1 MKVTAA
7 SFSLEASRTISSQ
20 NRPEMQASFP
30 SSSPSL
36 SLSLRR
42 PLQLSRVL
50 DQRVERRLTKIGVKG
65 CQSGLASWH
74 PFFFFS
80 CATSRPRK
88 QRKGISPSPY
98 GKTDSGN
105 IARNNSNWCAR
116 AERDW
121 PIFFNFEDLAK
132 KDCKHVSSFYLIASG
147 KEAHLVKSD
156 TQVHKWSA
164 YCVNTL
170 PKRFSLYCQRTI
182 ILFPFSFSISVT
194 HKYLHHKHWALPLF
208 FLERRS
214 RFNEVNRLFKWQ
226 LRLRITRMHLFN
238 NLEETLIYIILKMLI
253 TSVKVTFHANM

>member
-1 MKVTAA
+1 MRDFSRALKYVHLYSHDNQARQGVTFYMIFSLSLTQFIFKLPCEYTVYVSIVTSWRKGGNLIARPSAPLLVNCKMKVTAA

-36 SLSLRR
+36 SLSLSLRR

-65 CQSGLASWH
+65 CQSGPASWH

-147 KEAHLVKSD
+147 EEAHLVKSD

-170 PKRFSLYCQRTI
+170 PKRFSLYC
-182 ILFPFSFSISVT
+182 
-194 HKYLHHKHWALPLF
+194 
-208 FLERRS
+208 
-214 RFNEVNRLFKWQ
+214 
-226 LRLRITRMHLFN
+226 
-238 NLEETLIYIILKMLI
+238 
-253 TSVKVTFHANM
+253 